1 MEFETHG
8 VLPVRRALT
17 KDTIEEKKKKSQNIS
32 APAALMLVTSKPPNI
47 LEVILNHWSSPLKLT
62 VEIDLLESAATYH
75 TLNIPTATQM

>member
-32 APAALMLVTSKPPNI
+32 APAAPNI

-62 VEIDLLESAATYH
+62 VEIDLLESTATYH
-75 TLNIPTATQM
+75 TLNIPTVTQM